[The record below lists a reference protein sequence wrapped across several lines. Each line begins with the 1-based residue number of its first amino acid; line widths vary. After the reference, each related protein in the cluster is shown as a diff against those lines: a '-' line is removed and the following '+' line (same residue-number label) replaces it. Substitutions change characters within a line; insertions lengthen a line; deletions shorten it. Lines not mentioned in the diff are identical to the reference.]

1 MSSKIVLSFGFKN
14 IYFSFFRKNNKL
26 GLKRCVGTVY
36 PNGTYLCP
44 VLTILRALAFLRVGP
59 SHFLF
64 HKAGDKQS
72 QILPSTLV
80 GSIKSV
86 QKAASFTPVVTIT
99 DIRSL
104 FCLSDL
110 MFIYILF
117 RASAVSAL
125 ARAQVDATAI
135 QVWGGWETSQLKSYA
150 RSDDFFRKALQNHLD
165 A

>member
-1 MSSKIVLSFGFKN
+1 MSSKIVLSFGFRN

-86 QKAASFTPVVTIT
+86 VTIT

-110 MFIYILF
+110 IFIYILF